1 MKETQQH
8 WTRVLP
14 SLLIPIFVGLSL
26 YLVVMTLLDTG
37 QISNEVV
44 QRYLTGHPV
53 SKITT
58 AMFCVGLASL
68 GLMALDVV
76 GQGLAIERISQAFRS
91 DAESSSGKP
100 SGEHSA
106 RAIPTDAVPTASNS
120 SVAGESTAELPEA
133 GQQAAEVLERLRG
146 TCRRQQHHH
155 LYQRLARLLT
165 YVARG
170 DETDSWDDEAKYLS
184 DLDQEKMGHR
194 YSLVRI
200 LIWATPML
208 GFLGTV
214 LGISQALGGIQVG
227 PDNDFQQMMDGLRG
241 SLYVAFDTTAL
252 ALTLSMV
259 LMFFQFLVERFETQL
274 LTAVDERAVALM
286 AERFGRKTR
295 TPAEHALQQIQRT
308 VASNNHQL
316 VQHQAELW
324 RETILAAQ
332 QAWKSSLVDSNEAVQ
347 EGLRAAV
354 THAVRELQQ
363 QIGRN
368 IDRADQALAHRW
380 EQWQVLMSENA
391 RKFSLNQ
398 SEMIRQT
405 EFLADAIGSLRD
417 IQQRLNA
424 VQRPEQTLQATERLQ
439 QTLDRLVK
447 TIEWLGRQPVTKPS
461 GADARR
467 TPVQESQSSSPT
479 LDEQLIRAR
488 DAFFDRP
495 PSSPVR
501 QKKAG

>member
-1 MKETQQH
+1 M
-8 WTRVLP
+8 
-14 SLLIPIFVGLSL
+14 
-26 YLVVMTLLDTG
+26 
-37 QISNEVV
+37 
-44 QRYLTGHPV
+44 
-53 SKITT
+53 
-58 AMFCVGLASL
+58 
-68 GLMALDVV
+68 
-76 GQGLAIERISQAFRS
+76 
-91 DAESSSGKP
+91 
-100 SGEHSA
+100 
-106 RAIPTDAVPTASNS
+106 
-120 SVAGESTAELPEA
+120 
-133 GQQAAEVLERLRG
+133 
-146 TCRRQQHHH
+146 
-155 LYQRLARLLT
+155 T

-170 DETDSWDDEAKYLS
+170 DEAGTWDDEAKYLS

-274 LTAVDERAVALM
+274 LTVVDERAVALM
-286 AERFGRKTR
+286 SERFGRKSQ
-295 TPAEHALQQIQRT
+295 TPTNHALQQIQRT
-308 VASNNHQL
+308 VAASNHQL

-332 QAWKSSLVDSNEAVQ
+332 EAWKSSLVDSNEAVQ

-354 THAVRELQQ
+354 VHAVRELQQ

-368 IDRADQALAHRW
+368 IDRADNALTRRW
-380 EQWQVLMSENA
+380 EQWQVLLSENA

-405 EFLADAIGSLRD
+405 EVLADAIGSLRD

-447 TIEWLGRQPVTKPS
+447 TIEWMARQPVARPVATEKKPAS
-461 GADARR
+461 VKPLENAR
-467 TPVQESQSSSPT
+467 PGEIDDQ
-479 LDEQLIRAR
+479 IRVR
-488 DAFFDRP
+488 DAFFDQ
-495 PSSPVR
+495 PSDSAVR

>member
-1 MKETQQH
+1 MKESQQH

-26 YLVVMTLLDTG
+26 YLVVMTLLETG

-76 GQGLAIERISQAFRS
+76 GQALAMGRISAAFQSGHCEPRPDGSSAEGPADALSSRGSEPTTTGPPAS
-91 DAESSSGKP
+91 D
-100 SGEHSA
+100 
-106 RAIPTDAVPTASNS
+106 I
-120 SVAGESTAELPEA
+120 
-133 GQQAAEVLERLRG
+133 LERLKQD
-146 TCRRQQHHH
+146 CRSQQHHH
-155 LYQRLARLLT
+155 LYQRLVRLLT

-170 DETDSWDDEAKYLS
+170 DEAGTWDDEAKYLS

-274 LTAVDERAVALM
+274 LTVVDERAVALM
-286 AERFGRKTR
+286 SERFGRKSQ
-295 TPAEHALQQIQRT
+295 TPTNHALQQIQRT
-308 VASNNHQL
+308 VAASNHQL

-332 QAWKSSLVDSNEAVQ
+332 EAWKSSLVDSNEAVQ

-354 THAVRELQQ
+354 VHAVRELQQ

-368 IDRADQALAHRW
+368 IDRADNALTRRW
-380 EQWQVLMSENA
+380 EQWQVLLSENA

-405 EFLADAIGSLRD
+405 EVLADAIGSLRD

-447 TIEWLGRQPVTKPS
+447 TIEWMARQPVARPAATEKKPAS
-461 GADARR
+461 VKPLENAR
-467 TPVQESQSSSPT
+467 PGEIDDQ
-479 LDEQLIRAR
+479 IRVR
-488 DAFFDRP
+488 DAFFDQ
-495 PSSPVR
+495 PSDSAVR